1 MQSFRSELEDLNN
14 PIVEKDI
21 LELADKIQL
30 FREGKIDE
38 EKFKSLRLARG
49 VYGQRQQGVQM
60 IRIKLPYGKITAQQ
74 LIRIADISDKYSNGN
89 LHTTTRQDIQIH
101 HVSLDRTPELWAE
114 LEKDDIT
121 LREACG
127 NTVRN
132 VTASYLAGIDNEE
145 PFDVSP
151 YAQAFFEYFLRH
163 APNQEL
169 GRKIKVAFSSS
180 DKDSALTFMHD
191 LGFIPRLFIDE
202 DGTEIRGFKV
212 LVGGGLGAQPFLAE
226 VAYEFLHEDQIIPFS
241 DALLRVF
248 DRHGERSRRHKAR
261 LKYLL
266 DEIGLEKLLELVEE
280 ERIAVGL
287 NHYKINSESKL
298 PPLSKIIFTDH
309 VSDLNIEKYDKW
321 LKANVSEQKQ
331 KGYYTVGIKLTT
343 GDINSAIAR
352 KLAQLV
358 WSYAADDIRI
368 TPNQGLSLRFV
379 RPQNLPILFHELNK
393 ISLANPGFDSVA
405 DITSCPGTDTCNL
418 GITSSTGISRELEKV
433 IQNEFPDLV
442 FDHVLKIKISGCM
455 NSCGQHSI
463 ANIGFHGSTLKSGAN
478 VLPALQVLLG
488 GGILGAGNG
497 AISDKVIK
505 VPAKKGPDVLRNIL
519 NDYEFNSNDGE
530 YFNDYY
536 NRKGKIYFYDL
547 LKPLADLKSLTESDF
562 LDWGSDKKYQ
572 QAIGV
577 GECAGV
583 VIDLVATLLFDTEE
597 KLEKSK
603 NALSEGQFGDSI
615 YFSYSTF
622 ISGAKAYLISKEE
635 KTNSHEGII
644 NDLERINE
652 EQKDLKLIT
661 SFREIV
667 DQIRKN
673 EPSEIFAQQYLYDAI
688 LFVDQ
693 LKKYRE
699 RVGSLQLAV
708 GKEEKVELLI
718 SDHISNTQTLKQV
731 QSDEPSITNI
741 EL

>member
-1 MQSFRSELEDLNN
+1 
-14 PIVEKDI
+14 
-21 LELADKIQL
+21 
-30 FREGKIDE
+30 
-38 EKFKSLRLARG
+38 
-49 VYGQRQQGVQM
+49 
-60 IRIKLPYGKITAQQ
+60 
-74 LIRIADISDKYSNGN
+74 
-89 LHTTTRQDIQIH
+89 
-101 HVSLDRTPELWAE
+101 
-114 LEKDDIT
+114 
-121 LREACG
+121 
-127 NTVRN
+127 
-132 VTASYLAGIDNEE
+132 
-145 PFDVSP
+145 
-151 YAQAFFEYFLRH
+151 
-163 APNQEL
+163 
-169 GRKIKVAFSSS
+169 
-180 DKDSALTFMHD
+180 
-191 LGFIPRLFIDE
+191 
-202 DGTEIRGFKV
+202 
-212 LVGGGLGAQPFLAE
+212 
-226 VAYEFLHEDQIIPFS
+226 
-241 DALLRVF
+241 
-248 DRHGERSRRHKAR
+248 
-261 LKYLL
+261 
-266 DEIGLEKLLELVEE
+266 
-280 ERIAVGL
+280 
-287 NHYKINSESKL
+287 
-298 PPLSKIIFTDH
+298 
-309 VSDLNIEKYDKW
+309 
-321 LKANVSEQKQ
+321 
-331 KGYYTVGIKLTT
+331 LTT

-358 WSYAADDIRI
+358 WSYAANDIRI

-442 FDHVLKIKISGCM
+442 FDHQLKIKISGCM

-519 NDYEFNSNDGE
+519 NDYEFNSNEGE

-536 NRKGKIYFYDL
+536 KRKGKIYFYDL

-583 VIDLVATLLFDTEE
+583 VIDLVATLIFDTEE
-597 KLEKSK
+597 KLEKAK
-603 NALSEGQFGDSI
+603 IALSEGQFGDSI
-615 YFSYSTF
+615 YISYSTL

-699 RVGSLQLAV
+699 RVSSLQLSV
-708 GKEEKVELLI
+708 GNEEL
-718 SDHISNTQTLKQV
+718 
-731 QSDEPSITNI
+731 
-741 EL
+741 